1 MPDAELMDR
10 IVAIVAAGGE
20 MTRSEIMSRL
30 EGCTIP
36 RFHAAAAALAE
47 AGRLRRIGK
56 TKGTRYGLPGTQRE
70 DGRCDR
76 EPAQCDWPAAQCNC
90 TD

>member
-20 MTRSEIMSRL
+20 MTRSEIMSRIS
-30 EGCTIP
+30 GCTIP

-56 TKGTRYGLPGTQRE
+56 TKGTRYAVKDAE
-70 DGRCDR
+70 
-76 EPAQCDWPAAQCNC
+76 
-90 TD
+90 

>member
-36 RFHAAAAALAE
+36 RFHAAAAALAA

-56 TKGTRYGLPGTQRE
+56 TKGTRYAVKADPGP
-70 DGRCDR
+70 
-76 EPAQCDWPAAQCNC
+76 PATCDWPSAPCNC